1 MEMPEDKCVFISN
14 WVKSSSRLFLEPPT
28 TCIHYG
34 TGSFHPGSLVWKER
48 DIGSTWAQ
56 PRL

>member
-14 WVKSSSRLFLEPPT
+14 WVKSSSRLLPELPT
-28 TCIHYG
+28 IHHG
-34 TGSFHPGSLVWKER
+34 TGSFHTGSLAWKER
-48 DIGSTWAQ
+48 DIGSLWAK